1 MSSRPPS
8 LPSAGKGLL
17 EALTTSASSMDARI
31 ITKAPP
37 VLEIVHV
44 NQAWVNLSG
53 FTSDEALGQTCRIL
67 QGPASPADALLELRD
82 AINELRPISVRLV
95 NYTKARVPF
104 HCELSIEPLFDSDE
118 SQSVVH
124 FLGILKPSMD
134 PSSALPSGGV
144 TPNPRF
150 TVSADDAYRGST
162 HTKEQAPS
170 NTQVALGG
178 AQTDSQAMAQSS
190 HAAMNSIG
198 LLGREAF
205 PLQTLKNH
213 PVAPVLLRML
223 QVNMVSNGDGVS
235 PLHTI
240 KQHVRGIFLDFR
252 PPS

>member
-1 MSSRPPS
+1 
-8 LPSAGKGLL
+8 
-17 EALTTSASSMDARI
+17 MDARI

-134 PSSALPSGGV
+134 PSSALPSGGPLPV
-144 TPNPRF
+144 QPMRWSENCSSSSDSSQPHKVRNE
-150 TVSADDAYRGST
+150 AWLA
-162 HTKEQAPS
+162 A
-170 NTQVALGG
+170 VARQGVL
-178 AQTDSQAMAQSS
+178 A
-190 HAAMNSIG
+190 
-198 LLGREAF
+198 LEA
-205 PLQTLKNH
+205 
-213 PVAPVLLRML
+213 V
-223 QVNMVSNGDGVS
+223 
-235 PLHTI
+235 
-240 KQHVRGIFLDFR
+240 
-252 PPS
+252 PPSLPHSDGAGQCRSRSAVSEGQSAN